1 MSGPEKERPKVAATT
16 LGQPKT
22 VEANGSPFFAHAWE
36 TCKQGCGASRWRAS
50 GSWRYGDR
58 RGRALRV
65 SPSGSDAL
73 LIQRENRGTAI

>member
-22 VEANGSPFFAHAWE
+22 VEANGSPFIAHTRE

-50 GSWRYGDR
+50 HAWRYGER
-58 RGRALRV
+58 RDGLRSV
-65 SPSGSDAL
+65 PLSGPGCL
-73 LIQRENRGTAI
+73 LIQPENREKAI